1 LRLVKHYPSVSSTL
15 IFTSPL
21 GGRNCL
27 YAILGGLKVK
37 NIMHEEGKIKL
48 GISVG
53 DLNGIGCEVLL
64 KTFEDNRMLDF
75 CTPIIFASNK
85 SISFQK
91 NELGININYHGV
103 QEASKAVDGKINVVN
118 VWKEV
123 PIVKFGEAT
132 EEAGTYAIK
141 SLRAAVEALKND
153 EIDALVTAPINK
165 NNIQSEDFKF
175 PGHTD
180 FLAQELEGESLMFM
194 VTDGLKIGLLTDH
207 LAVKDAPS
215 AINPIL
221 IRNKVRTVEKSL
233 RMDFGVRAP
242 KVALLG
248 INPHSGD
255 NGIIGKEDEE
265 VLKPVI
271 KEMSDA
277 GHLVFGPYAAD
288 SFFGSDAYQDF
299 DAILAAYHDQGL
311 IPFKTLSFGKGV
323 NFTAGLSKVRTSPDH
338 GTAYEIAGK
347 GEADHNS
354 FKEAVFAAINI
365 YRNRREYQE
374 LTENPLKKQRA
385 RR

>member
-1 LRLVKHYPSVSSTL
+1 M
-15 IFTSPL
+15 FE
-21 GGRNCL
+21 G
-27 YAILGGLKVK
+27 K
-37 NIMHEEGKIKL
+37 NIRL

-53 DLNGIGCEVLL
+53 DLNGIGCEVIL
-64 KTFEDNRMLDF
+64 KTFADSRMLDF
-75 CTPIIFASNK
+75 CTPVLFASNK
-85 SISFQK
+85 TVSFQK
-91 NELGININYHGV
+91 NELGININFNGISD
-103 QEASKAVDGKINVVN
+103 ASKALDGKINVVN

-123 PIVKFGEAT
+123 PKTEFGQET
-132 EEAGTYAIK
+132 EEAGKYAIL
-141 SLRAAVEALKND
+141 SLRAGVEALKND
-153 EIDALVTAPINK
+153 QIDVLVTAPINK
-165 NNIQSEDFKF
+165 NNIQNEDFNF

-194 VTDGLKIGLLTDH
+194 VTEDLKIGLLTDH
-207 LAVKDAPS
+207 VAVKDAPA

-221 IRNKVRTVEKSL
+221 IRTKVRTIEKSL
-233 RMDFGVRAP
+233 EMDFGIRRP

-255 NGIIGKEDEE
+255 NGVIGKEDDEI
-265 VLKPVI
+265 LKPVI

-288 SFFGSDAYQDF
+288 SFFGSDEYKKF

-311 IPFKTLSFGKGV
+311 IPFKTLSFGRGV

-347 GEADHNS
+347 NKADHSS
-354 FKEAVFAAINI
+354 FKEAVFSAISI
-365 YRNRREYQE
+365 FKNRQE
-374 LTENPLKKQRA
+374 FKQLTENQLQRQKT

>member
-1 LRLVKHYPSVSSTL
+1 
-15 IFTSPL
+15 
-21 GGRNCL
+21 
-27 YAILGGLKVK
+27 
-37 NIMHEEGKIKL
+37 
-48 GISVG
+48 
-53 DLNGIGCEVLL
+53 
-64 KTFEDNRMLDF
+64 MLDF

-85 SISFQK
+85 TISFQK

-103 QEASKAVDGKINVVN
+103 QDASKALDGKINVVN

-123 PIVKFGEAT
+123 PIIKFGEAT
-132 EEAGTYAIK
+132 VEAGKYAIK
-141 SLRAAVEALKND
+141 SLRASVEALKND
-153 EIDALVTAPINK
+153 DIDVLVTAPINK

-180 FLAQELEGESLMFM
+180 FLAQEFEGESLMFM
-194 VTDGLKIGLLTDH
+194 ISDGLKIGLLTDH
-207 LAVKDAPS
+207 VAVKDAPS

-221 IRNKVRTVEKSL
+221 IRNKVRTIEKSL
-233 RMDFGVRAP
+233 LMDFGVRAP
-242 KVALLG
+242 KVAMLG

-255 NGIIGKEDEE
+255 NGIIGKEDDE

-288 SFFGSDAYQDF
+288 SFFGSDGYKNF

-323 NFTAGLSKVRTSPDH
+323 NFTAGLSKIRTSPDH

-347 GEADHNS
+347 GKADFGS
-354 FKEAVFAAINI
+354 FKEAVFMALQIFK
-365 YRNRREYQE
+365 NRKEYQE
-374 LTENPLKKQRA
+374 LTENSLQKQRV